1 MREID
6 DNDDLFGATGDSKEK
21 NKTKG
26 KANFG
31 AGATTS
37 NKNSQDDKKQKF
49 AFKVFIEFEN
59 RMIDFFSIR
68 NVVLEERQNLSF
80 EQGYSYDIV
89 LTSGYDEIVFSYL
102 EEDARTKR
110 YEELKN
116 KLREAK
122 TIII

>member
-1 MREID
+1 MREFD
-6 DNDDLFGATGDSKEK
+6 DNDDLFGATGNSKKE

-59 RMIDFFSIR
+59 RMINFFSIK
-68 NVVLEERQNLSF
+68 NVVLEERQNLSY

-89 LTSGYDEIVFSYL
+89 LTTGYDEIVFSYL

-122 TIII
+122 AMII